1 VGRHK
6 HVVPSLIQDKHDI
19 SPRKRFR
26 HGLVIQAYHA
36 LKSLGVAD
44 CLMERLLSRVR
55 QSLVAGMD
63 WLVAA
68 LARAMGCG
76 RVRDE
81 LVIKARS

>member
-1 VGRHK
+1 
-6 HVVPSLIQDKHDI
+6 
-19 SPRKRFR
+19 
-26 HGLVIQAYHA
+26 
-36 LKSLGVAD
+36 
-44 CLMERLLSRVR
+44 MERLLSRVR